1 MNKKIE
7 FLNMSS
13 SPIRIQKF
21 VDHNSKGHIH
31 WHGEIE
37 ILCFESGEASLI
49 CNLCELQVKKG
60 DIVFVNGNELH
71 TGSLHGS
78 DCVYYC
84 IHVNSDF
91 FHNSLS
97 NEYAI
102 FTTLIRD
109 SECLN
114 ILNDVI
120 SQGDCKGFAKSLYIR
135 KRMFDFFDILYNK
148 GFCSVIDE
156 SEYKKRFKRLDT
168 LNEIIGYIDA
178 NYSEALSVSVLAERF
193 YMSESYFS
201 HFFKKRVGKSVI
213 EYINEIRI
221 RKAKALLE
229 MEDLSISDIACT
241 VGFSDI
247 NYFSRKFKAVAGITP
262 SEYRKQFR

>member
-1 MNKKIE
+1 MGKKIE
-7 FLNMSS
+7 ILNMSS

-21 VDHNSKGHIH
+21 VDHNSRGHIH
-31 WHGEIE
+31 WHEEIE
-37 ILCFESGEASLI
+37 ILYFESGEATLI
-49 CNLCELQVKKG
+49 CNLREHRVKGG

-71 TGSLHGS
+71 TGSFGGS
-78 DCVYYC
+78 KSVYYC

-102 FTTLIRD
+102 FST
-109 SECLN
+109 
-114 ILNDVI
+114 VI
-120 SQGDCKGFAKSLYIR
+120 SDVECADILRDIISRRDGKGFAESLYIR
-135 KRMFDFFDILYNK
+135 KRMLDFFLLLHNK
-148 GFCSVIDE
+148 GLCSVIDE

-178 NYSEALSVSVLAERF
+178 NYTEALNISMLADRF

-221 RKAKALLE
+221 RNAKRILE
-229 MEDLSISDIACT
+229 MEDLSISDVAGA

-247 NYFSRKFKAVAGITP
+247 NYFSRKFKAIAGVTP
-262 SEYRKQFR
+262 SEYRKQFS